1 MKNVKENS
9 KADKRI
15 RITIAISLIVFEV
28 TYYYYFLVMEKYRE
42 LDIIPF
48 TVFCAMTNIL
58 TVYYLLTNNKKMANI
73 VFYYGL
79 TGSVLA
85 ILFVNITSV
94 PPHFRFM
101 HYFYNHF
108 MFMLVA
114 IYGFV
119 IGRVKIERKVF
130 NKAVKYL
137 VIYALLLLVVNY
149 SLDQNFFYFKES
161 PLKGISDFLGPVL
174 YPICWMAAIY
184 LLLNIRYF
192 LFKYLSKFKKDK
204 EVFREEQEFYRELAI
219 E

>member
-1 MKNVKENS
+1 
-9 KADKRI
+9 
-15 RITIAISLIVFEV
+15 
-28 TYYYYFLVMEKYRE
+28 MEKYRE